1 MSLLGL
7 EKWKNRVDNRKLFET
22 NSLKLYNYT
31 SDSLNEFIKLK
42 SVKTEMIQ
50 FGQIETGQ
58 DQLAETA
65 LHQILENRKYSEMR
79 GLRHPNISFNP

>member
-22 NSLKLYNYT
+22 NSLKIYNYT
-31 SDSLNEFIKLK
+31 NDSINEFIKLK

-50 FGQIETGQ
+50 FGQIKTGQ

-79 GLRHPNISFNP
+79 GLRPPNISFNP